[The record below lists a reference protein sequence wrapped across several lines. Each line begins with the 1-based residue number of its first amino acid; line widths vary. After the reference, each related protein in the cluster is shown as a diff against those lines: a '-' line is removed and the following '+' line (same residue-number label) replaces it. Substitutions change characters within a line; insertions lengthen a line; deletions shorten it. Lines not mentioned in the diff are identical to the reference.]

1 MINMNKKKTQRTIA
15 AVIAIIL
22 VLCMVVP
29 LVVSSVAGYF

>member
-1 MINMNKKKTQRTIA
+1 MMNMNHKKTQRTIA

-29 LVVSSVAGYF
+29 LVASVVGY